1 MECVAPPQLNDS
13 QLLAYIDGDAADSVT
28 AHLAGCPACRERAR
42 QLGRLMGRMT
52 VMLYR
57 LDCPTSIDLGE
68 YQLGLL
74 PEVNS
79 GIIAAHLT
87 ECPHCRAEIMQLQG
101 FLVDTAPEP
110 QPGLV
115 TRVRVLV
122 ARLLS
127 GRNMPGPALTPG
139 LAGVRGGDAPLVY
152 EADDLQI
159 TLSVEWDQA
168 TNQHSLFGLILGAEL
183 PDAQVHLWRA
193 QRLAGETKVDEF
205 GNFVIM
211 DLEAATY
218 ELVITGAELEV
229 HLPDVGI

>member
-13 QLLAYIDGDAADSVT
+13 QILAYIDGDAAVSVT
-28 AHLAGCPACRERAR
+28 AHLVDCPACRERAR

-57 LDCPTSIDLGE
+57 LDCPTSLELGE

-74 PEVNS
+74 PEVNRS
-79 GIIAAHLT
+79 ATAAHLT

-101 FLVDTAPEP
+101 FLADTAPEL

-122 ARLLS
+122 ATLLS
-127 GRNMPGPALTPG
+127 GRSMPGPALTPG

-152 EADDLQI
+152 EAGDLQI

-168 TNQHSLFGLILGAEL
+168 TNRHSLFGLILGAEL
-183 PDAQVHLWRA
+183 PDGRVRLWRD
-193 QRLAGETKVDEF
+193 QHLAGETRVDEF

-211 DLEAATY
+211 DLEAAIY
-218 ELVITGAELEV
+218 DLVITGSELEV